1 MTCAFSNPIPG
12 TIALPKNAK
21 VQLTKWT
28 ASQPVTK
35 RLTLTTQGTVEKD
48 STASQL
54 YEGQVC
60 PITCTPSEFVDVLH
74 TIGPNDCLSYGIP
87 KNDKVIAMTTQSQ
100 FEAAGKPA
108 HLMPRTAD
116 AMRWP
121 EGPGVMMID
130 YDPEGVAFKPEELR
144 STLYECCP
152 AIKGAAHVWAASTSS
167 CLYDAMGKEIKGIS
181 GQRVYIFVADASDI
195 PRAAAVL
202 AKLAWLGGYGYI
214 KISKSAQMLVRCFLD
229 TAVFQTNR
237 IDYCAPA
244 ICEKPLKQKK
254 PKPQIYG
261 NARLLLDTK
270 VSLPDLKPEED
281 AEYNRLVSVAKA
293 QAKDKA
299 ADARAQYIKQRTAD
313 LVTRGVPEDEATR
326 TVTSALDGQT
336 LGPDFVLTTEQ
347 GQQLTVKTLLEDRT
361 LWHGQRFA
369 DPLEPDYH
377 NDHRIARAY
386 LMGPGRPNIHSFA
399 HGGMKYELTDRDVTI
414 HLVAGDRYTYMRRIV
429 EVLRQR
435 GEVYRRAER
444 MVAIRPDGTFEVQT
458 EQTMLTL
465 MDRSFRFEALNS
477 AKKTSSAC
485 NAPLQLARQILGSFG
500 PEFPLVNTVVT
511 APILVPDTHRL
522 IDAAG
527 FDVDSGTYAM
537 LPDEICQPVTEPTLE
552 DVIQALGLLWSPV
565 RLFPFVGPIDQTVM
579 LTAMLTAVER
589 PLLPT
594 APGFAFD
601 APVQGSGKSLL
612 TKVLAELSGTEPV
625 MSPHPG
631 SQSDEEMRKT
641 LFAKLLEGRRVIVF
655 DNVIGD
661 VDSAS
666 LAAVLTGKTYS
677 DRLLQTS
684 SSPQVPTNAFVL
696 LSGNNM
702 TLKGDL
708 PRRILQCRIDPKS
721 ETPHQRQFAFNPD
734 ELVRAQ
740 RQQMVAAALTLFFG
754 YLTLGKGAQYG
765 KGRMASFEA
774 WDVLIRQ
781 TVCWLAD
788 LQTQGVLPIGDVG
801 SDLALPNLVDPMQ
814 AVNEAV
820 QEDPNLLQLGRFMD
834 AWENQIGTGMSAAT
848 MFTVNRLEK
857 TFALNRHSAP
867 KNDNP
872 DCPDLFEVLL
882 DIAGV
887 PRSTEINTKKL
898 GNYLAS
904 HEGRFIRGRALKR
917 GAMYQG
923 AVQWWVEQN
932 SGPGEFGESN
942 FVNSKTKNLDKTTK
956 VKKQPTKPTKPANG
970 RGQRNGHSHG
980 GGGALM
986 ECNSP

>member
-1 MTCAFSNPIPG
+1 MTRSSPKQVAG

-28 ASQPVTK
+28 ANQPVTK
-35 RLTLTTQGTVEKD
+35 KIRLTPEGKVEKV
-48 STASQL
+48 STAAQL
-54 YEGQVC
+54 YEGQVSLIEC
-60 PITCTPSEFVDVLH
+60 SPAQFTDVLNK
-74 TIGPNDCLSYGIP
+74 IGPNDCLSYGIP
-87 KNDKVIAMTTQSQ
+87 KNEKATAVTTQRK
-100 FEAAGKPA
+100 FEAAGKPV
-108 HLMPRTAD
+108 HMMPRTAE
-116 AMRWP
+116 AMCWP
-121 EGPGVMMID
+121 EGTGIMLID
-130 YDPEGVAFKPEELR
+130 YDPEGDAHSPEKLR
-144 STLYECCP
+144 SILYDCCL
-152 AIKGAAHVWAASTSS
+152 AIETAGHVWAASTSS
-167 CLYDAMGKEIKGIS
+167 CLYDASGKEIKGIG
-181 GQRVYIFVADASDI
+181 GQRVYIFAADATDI

-202 AKLAWLGGYGYI
+202 AKRTWLKGHGYI
-214 KISKSAQMLVRCFLD
+214 KVSKSGQLLERCVLD

-254 PKPQIYG
+254 PKPQHFG

-270 VSLPDLKPEED
+270 VALPELTAVEET
-281 AEYNRLVSVAKA
+281 EYKRRVSHAKA
-293 QAKDKA
+293 AMKDTA
-299 ADARAQYIKQRTAD
+299 TEIRTRYIQERSAELVAQGI
-313 LVTRGVPEDEATR
+313 PEAEANKTI
-326 TVTSALDGQT
+326 SEAIHGQV
-336 LGPDFVLTTEQ
+336 LGPHFFLTTEEGHQ
-347 GQQLTVKTLLEDRT
+347 VTVKTLLDDRK

-377 NDHRIARAY
+377 NDHRIARAF
-386 LMGPGRPNIHSFA
+386 LLGPGRPNIYSFA
-399 HGGMKYELTDRDVTI
+399 HGGVRYELTDRNVTI
-414 HLVAGDRYTYMRRIV
+414 HLTPGERDTYMRKIV
-429 EVLRQR
+429 EVLQHR
-435 GEVYRRAER
+435 GELYRRAER
-444 MVAIRPDGTFEVQT
+444 MVAIRHDGTFEAQND
-458 EQTMLTL
+458 QMLLTL
-465 MDRSFRFEALNS
+465 LDRSFRFESWSAVKNS
-477 AKKTSSAC
+477 PCAC
-485 NAPLQLARQILGSFG
+485 NAPLPLAKQILGSCAG
-500 PEFPLVNTVVT
+500 DFPLVNTVVT
-511 APILVPDTHRL
+511 APILVPGAQRL
-522 IDAAG
+522 IEATG
-527 FDVDSGTYAM
+527 FDEESGTYAM
-537 LPDEICQPVTEPTLE
+537 LPDDICQPVTTPTLD
-552 DVIQALGLLWSPV
+552 DVFQALGLLWSSV
-565 RLFPFVGPIDQTVM
+565 RLFPFVGPIDQTVV

-684 SSPQVPTNAFVL
+684 TSPQVPTNALIL

-708 PRRILQCRIDPKS
+708 PRRILKCRIDPKS

-788 LQTQGVLPIGDVG
+788 LQTQGVLPVGDVG

-820 QEDPNLLQLGRFMD
+820 QEDPALLQLGRFLD

-848 MFTVNRLEK
+848 MFTVGNLIK
-857 TFALNRHSAP
+857 THGMGKSLPIGNNH
-867 KNDNP
+867 
-872 DCPDLFEVLL
+872 DCPSVLEVLNE
-882 DIAGV
+882 IAGV
-887 PRSTEINTKKL
+887 PRSSEISTRKL
-898 GNYLAS
+898 GSYFTS
-904 HEGRFIRGRALKR
+904 HEDRVFRGRALRR
-917 GAMYQG
+917 GGTYQG
-923 AVQWWVEQN
+923 SIQWWVEEIRE
-932 SGPGEFGESN
+932 SGESTLPN
-942 FVNSKTKNLDKTTK
+942 PKANITPKIKGKGCKQVTK
-956 VKKQPTKPTKPANG
+956 VTKAKATTAPPPKRQQPP
-970 RGQRNGHSHG
+970 
-980 GGGALM
+980 
-986 ECNSP
+986 

>member
-1 MTCAFSNPIPG
+1 MATSSPKQVTG
-12 TIALPKNAK
+12 TIALPTNAK

-28 ASQPVTK
+28 ANQPVTK
-35 RLTLTTQGTVEKD
+35 KIRLTPEGKVEKV
-48 STASQL
+48 STAAQL
-54 YEGQVC
+54 YEGQVSLIEC
-60 PITCTPSEFVDVLH
+60 SPSQFTDVLNK
-74 TIGPNDCLSYGIP
+74 IGLNDCLSYGIP
-87 KNDKVIAMTTQSQ
+87 KNEKATAVTTQRKFQ
-100 FEAAGKPA
+100 AAGKPA
-108 HLMPRTAD
+108 HMMPRTAE
-116 AMRWP
+116 AMCWP
-121 EGPGVMMID
+121 EGPGIMLID

-144 STLYECCP
+144 SALYECCP

-167 CLYDAMGKEIKGIS
+167 CLYDAKGKEIKGIS
-181 GQRVYIFVADASDI
+181 GQRLYIFVADASDI

-254 PKPQIYG
+254 PKPQQLG
-261 NARLLLDTK
+261 NARLFLDTK
-270 VSLPDLKPEED
+270 VALPELTPAEET
-281 AEYNRLVSVAKA
+281 EYKRLVTLAKA
-293 QAKDKA
+293 AMKDKA
-299 ADARAQYIKQRTAD
+299 AEIRTSYIQKRSAE
-313 LVTRGVPEDEATR
+313 LVARGVPEAEATK
-326 TVTSALDGQT
+326 TISDAVDGQV
-336 LGPDFVLTTEQ
+336 LGPDFILTTEE
-347 GQQLTVKTLLEDRT
+347 GQQLTVKTLLENRT

-386 LMGPGRPNIHSFA
+386 LMGPGRPSIHSFA

-414 HLVAGDRYTYMRRIV
+414 HLVAGDRYNYMCRIV
-429 EVLRQR
+429 ELLRQR
-435 GEVYRRAER
+435 GELYRRAER
-444 MVAIRPDGTFEVQT
+444 MVAIRHDGTFEVQT
-458 EQTMLTL
+458 DQTMLTL
-465 MDRSFRFEALNS
+465 LDRSFRFEALNG
-477 AKKTSSAC
+477 ANKTSNAC
-485 NAPLQLARQILGSFG
+485 NAPLQLARQILSSFG

-511 APILVPDTHRL
+511 APILVPGTHRL
-522 IDAAG
+522 IDTTG
-527 FDVDSGTYAM
+527 FDLDSGTYAM

-552 DVIQALGLLWSPV
+552 DVVQALGLLWSSV

-684 SSPQVPTNAFVL
+684 SSPQVPTNALVL

-788 LQTQGVLPIGDVG
+788 LQTQGVLPVGDVG

-820 QEDPNLLQLGRFMD
+820 QEDPALLQLGRFLD

-848 MFTVNRLEK
+848 MFTVGNLIK
-857 TFALNRHSAP
+857 THGMGKSLPIGNNH
-867 KNDNP
+867 
-872 DCPDLFEVLL
+872 DCPSVLEVLYE
-882 DIAGV
+882 IAGV
-887 PRSTEINTKKL
+887 PRSSEISTRKL
-898 GNYLAS
+898 GSYFTS
-904 HEGRFIRGRALKR
+904 HEDRVFRGRALRR
-917 GAMYQG
+917 GGTYQG
-923 AVQWWVEQN
+923 SIQWWVEEIRE
-932 SGPGEFGESN
+932 SGESTLPN
-942 FVNSKTKNLDKTTK
+942 PKANITPKIKGKGCKQVTK
-956 VKKQPTKPTKPANG
+956 VTKAKATTAPPPK
-970 RGQRNGHSHG
+970 RR
-980 GGGALM
+980 
-986 ECNSP
+986 